1 MQMIFFRNVVLTAL
15 DAHEYEWAEHFI
27 LQHYNK
33 LKPSYSENMKN
44 FCLAE
49 TEFTRNNF
57 ENSLEYLSN
66 VSYNSFV
73 FKRDVKMLLM
83 NLYYEL
89 NFFEQAYYIMENTKR
104 YLKKTNEISEEDK
117 ILDYNF
123 IEYYKQLLKLR
134 ETPDKDAAVVCIN
147 KIKKVYNK
155 IENPDWLVE
164 KFKEIL

>member
-1 MQMIFFRNVVLTAL
+1 
-15 DAHEYEWAEHFI
+15 
-27 LQHYNK
+27 
-33 LKPSYSENMKN
+33 
-44 FCLAE
+44 
-49 TEFTRNNF
+49 
-57 ENSLEYLSN
+57 
-66 VSYNSFV
+66 
-73 FKRDVKMLLM
+73 MLLM